1 MEEVLR
7 SLALMGGATAV
18 IVPSVAAFINQS
30 RLVRAEGNNL
40 VIRVEGQRFVIDVDS
55 LDSADVELIDDATRA
70 VERTSKVLA

>member
-1 MEEVLR
+1 
-7 SLALMGGATAV
+7 MGGATAV

>member
-7 SLALMGGATAV
+7 SLALIGGATAV